1 MADSLSAGA
10 AGQNVVMDLLVDRSG
25 FAAWSAWRLRCA
37 IGRGG
42 FSAHKHEGDGATPV
56 GAFAM
61 RRLLYRP
68 DREARP
74 QTALPSSAISPSD
87 GWCDAPDDPAYNR
100 PVHLPYPASAE
111 NLWRDDHLYDLLV
124 VLGYNDDPVVPGR
137 GSAIFLHL
145 ASPDF
150 APTAGC
156 VALGHEDLLAV
167 IAAAD
172 PVSRVII
179 AG

>member
-1 MADSLSAGA
+1 
-10 AGQNVVMDLLVDRSG
+10 MDLLVERSG
-25 FAAWSAWRLRCA
+25 FAVWGTSRLRCA

-42 FSAHKHEGDGATPV
+42 ISAQKHEGDGATPV

-61 RRLLYRP
+61 RQLLYRP

-74 QTALPSSAISPSD
+74 RTALPGAPLDPAD
-87 GWCDAPDDPAYNR
+87 GWCDAPGDPAYNR
-100 PVHLPYPASAE
+100 PVLLPYPASAE
-111 NLWRDDHLYDLLV
+111 NLWREDHLYDLIV
-124 VLGYNDDPVVPGR
+124 VLGYNDEPVVSGQ

-145 ASPDF
+145 ASPEF

-156 VALGHEDLLAV
+156 VALEHEDLLTV

-172 PVSRVII
+172 RASRVII